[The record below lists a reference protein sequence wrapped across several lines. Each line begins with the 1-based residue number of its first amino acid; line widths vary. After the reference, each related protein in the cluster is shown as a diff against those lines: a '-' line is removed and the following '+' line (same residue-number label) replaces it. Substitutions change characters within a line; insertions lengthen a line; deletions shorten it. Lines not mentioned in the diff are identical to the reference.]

1 MTRIFYYAWEK
12 PACCVS
18 KISSDCGCQSK
29 ETGVGMEVRLLSVG
43 ARGFFSSLRDSP
55 SRLRRS
61 ILSLPT
67 RKNTS
72 GTQGRVDKKKS
83 GNHFGVDKKKSGEHC
98 GVGIISGAVQITA
111 SSYHV
116 TPGVLGDFACRSYF
130 SSPTRGLILFHSPFI
145 CFVDQTSANE
155 MVTAVLKSCIAGIL
169 VFSFCTAG
177 IVKITNKIAPQAYEQ
192 MVSCLVLTDKL

>member
-72 GTQGRVDKKKS
+72 GTQGKVNGINHTQWHRLFQGKASTIINGIDCYQKRHRPLKMASLVYERENCNGDVHSIKETLKKLSTYMSKNTSFS
-83 GNHFGVDKKKSGEHC
+83 GIREES
-98 GVGIISGAVQITA
+98 
-111 SSYHV
+111 
-116 TPGVLGDFACRSYF
+116 
-130 SSPTRGLILFHSPFI
+130 IL
-145 CFVDQTSANE
+145 
-155 MVTAVLKSCIAGIL
+155 
-169 VFSFCTAG
+169 
-177 IVKITNKIAPQAYEQ
+177 
-192 MVSCLVLTDKL
+192 

>member
-43 ARGFFSSLRDSP
+43 ARGFFSSLCDSP

-61 ILSLPT
+61 ILSLPM

-72 GTQGRVDKKKS
+72 GTQGTCWLAGYWSLSVFCMFMGQDLVSVHRHTKDAL
-83 GNHFGVDKKKSGEHC
+83 GQYPT
-98 GVGIISGAVQITA
+98 IL
-111 SSYHV
+111 
-116 TPGVLGDFACRSYF
+116 TPHLDIY
-130 SSPTRGLILFHSPFI
+130 ILLPVEKCLLSF
-145 CFVDQTSANE
+145 
-155 MVTAVLKSCIAGIL
+155 L
-169 VFSFCTAG
+169 VFSG
-177 IVKITNKIAPQAYEQ
+177 
-192 MVSCLVLTDKL
+192 

>member
-1 MTRIFYYAWEK
+1 MTRIFYSAWEK

-72 GTQGRVDKKKS
+72 GTQGTS
-83 GNHFGVDKKKSGEHC
+83 LLNYQMAFELALS
-98 GVGIISGAVQITA
+98 A
-111 SSYHV
+111 
-116 TPGVLGDFACRSYF
+116 
-130 SSPTRGLILFHSPFI
+130 GLLAQDRLESR
-145 CFVDQTSANE
+145 
-155 MVTAVLKSCIAGIL
+155 
-169 VFSFCTAG
+169 
-177 IVKITNKIAPQAYEQ
+177 
-192 MVSCLVLTDKL
+192 

>member
-72 GTQGRVDKKKS
+72 GTQGKCTVECSRLFMTKQLNSV
-83 GNHFGVDKKKSGEHC
+83 
-98 GVGIISGAVQITA
+98 
-111 SSYHV
+111 
-116 TPGVLGDFACRSYF
+116 
-130 SSPTRGLILFHSPFI
+130 LILGVALQIRRIVSFGLGTDNF
-145 CFVDQTSANE
+145 FL
-155 MVTAVLKSCIAGIL
+155 VTAALKQVQYLYPA
-169 VFSFCTAG
+169 TQPE
-177 IVKITNKIAPQAYEQ
+177 N
-192 MVSCLVLTDKL
+192 